1 MTIKQFTETEAYVKS
16 LVSNP
21 IAYAYN
27 PITYL
32 IFGGQGSVFVSKL
45 EYCPAK
51 KQVKLLSEPKE
62 DYQGPVTVENLIIL
76 PDDTEIL
83 IEGYPGDDTTP
94 LQWET
99 PDNVEFH
106 DGTIDFQRLLSDE
119 EHKVL
124 FDAQEELYAIMEN
137 LKNRDIPAEEI
148 KKIFTTVI
156 KDI

>member
-1 MTIKQFTETEAYVKS
+1 MTIRQFQETEAYVNS
-16 LVSNP
+16 LIS
-21 IAYAYN
+21 N

-32 IFGGQGSVFVSKL
+32 IFGGQGSVYVSKL

-51 KQVKLLSEPKE
+51 KQVKLLSESKE
-62 DYQGPVTVENLIIL
+62 TYQGPVTVENLIIL

>member
-1 MTIKQFTETEAYVKS
+1 MTIEQFKLTEAFTKS
-16 LVSNP
+16 LIS
-21 IAYAYN
+21 N

-32 IFGGQGSVFVSKL
+32 IFGGQGSVYVSKL
-45 EYCPAK
+45 EYCPSR

-62 DYQGPVTVENLIIL
+62 TYQGPVTVNNLLIL

-106 DGTIDFQRLLSDE
+106 DGTIDFQRLLSEE
-119 EHKVL
+119 EHKAL
-124 FDAQEELYAIMEN
+124 FDAREQLYSIMEEL
-137 LKNRDIPAEEI
+137 KNKDIPEEEI

>member
-1 MTIKQFTETEAYVKS
+1 MTIKQFTETEAYVNS
-16 LVSNP
+16 LIS
-21 IAYAYN
+21 N

>member
-1 MTIKQFTETEAYVKS
+1 MTIKQFTETEAYVNS
-16 LVSNP
+16 LIS
-21 IAYAYN
+21 N

-32 IFGGQGSVFVSKL
+32 IFGGQGSVYVSKL

-119 EHKVL
+119 EHKTF
-124 FDAQEELYAIMEN
+124 FDAREELYSIMEN
-137 LKNRDIPAEEI
+137 LKNQDIPDEEI

-156 KDI
+156 NDI

>member
-1 MTIKQFTETEAYVKS
+1 MTIGQFIETEAYVKS
-16 LVSNP
+16 HLSS
-21 IAYAYN
+21 

-32 IFGGQGSVFVSKL
+32 IFGGQGSVYVSKL

-62 DYQGPVTVENLIIL
+62 TYQGPVTEGNLMIL
-76 PDDTEIL
+76 PEDTEIL

-106 DGTIDFQRLLSDE
+106 NGTIDFQRLLSDE
-119 EHKVL
+119 EHKTI
-124 FDAQEELYAIMEN
+124 FDAREELYAIMEN
-137 LKNRDIPAEEI
+137 LKNQDIPDEEI
-148 KKIFTTVI
+148 KKIFQEVI

>member
-1 MTIKQFTETEAYVKS
+1 MTIGQFIQLMETEAFTKS
-16 LVSNP
+16 FVS
-21 IAYAYN
+21 N

-32 IFGGQGSVFVSKL
+32 IFGGQGSVYVSKL
-45 EYCPAK
+45 EYCPAR

-76 PDDTEIL
+76 PNDTEIL

>member
-1 MTIKQFTETEAYVKS
+1 MTIQQFTETEAFTSS
-16 LVSNP
+16 LIST
-21 IAYAYN
+21 

-32 IFGGQGSVFVSKL
+32 IFGGQGSVNVSKL

-62 DYQGPVTVENLIIL
+62 SYQGPVTVGDLLNFL
-76 PDDTEIL
+76 PKDTEIL

-99 PDNVEFH
+99 PDNVEFYE
-106 DGTIDFQRLLSDE
+106 GSIDFQRLLSDE
-119 EHKVL
+119 EHKIL
-124 FDAQEELYAIMEN
+124 FDAREELYGIMET
-137 LKNRDIPAEEI
+137 LKNQDIPEEEI

>member
-1 MTIKQFTETEAYVKS
+1 MTIQQFKLTDAFTKS
-16 LVSNP
+16 IIS
-21 IAYAYN
+21 N

-32 IFGGQGSVFVSKL
+32 IFGGQGSVYVSKL
-45 EYCPAK
+45 EYCPSN

-62 DYQGPVTVENLIIL
+62 TYQGPVTVNDLLIL

-99 PDNVEFH
+99 PDNVEFYN
-106 DGTIDFQRLLSDE
+106 GTIDFQRLLSDE
-119 EHKVL
+119 EHKAL
-124 FDAQEELYAIMEN
+124 FDAQEELYTIMEK
-137 LKNRDIPAEEI
+137 LKNENIPEEEI

>member
-1 MTIKQFTETEAYVKS
+1 MTIRQFMETEAYVKS
-16 LVSNP
+16 LVSK
-21 IAYAYN
+21 

-32 IFGGQGSVFVSKL
+32 VFGGQGSVFVSKL

-62 DYQGPVTVENLIIL
+62 TYQGPVTVENLIIL

-99 PDNVEFH
+99 PDNVEYH
-106 DGTIDFQRLLSDE
+106 EDTIDFQRLLSDE
-119 EHKVL
+119 EHKIL
-124 FDAQEELYAIMEN
+124 FDAREELYATVEC
-137 LKNRDIPAEEI
+137 LKGQDIPDEEI
-148 KKIFTTVI
+148 KKIFKTVME
-156 KDI
+156 DI

>member
-1 MTIKQFTETEAYVKS
+1 MTIKQFRATEAYENP
-16 LVSNP
+16 VSS
-21 IAYAYN
+21 

-62 DYQGPVTVENLIIL
+62 TYQGPVTVENLIAL

-94 LQWET
+94 LEWVT

-119 EHKVL
+119 EH
-124 FDAQEELYAIMEN
+124 EELFIAREKLYSIMED
-137 LKNRDIPAEEI
+137 LKNKDIPEDEI

-156 KDI
+156 NDI

>member
-62 DYQGPVTVENLIIL
+62 TYKGPATVKDLMIL
-76 PDDTEIL
+76 PSDTEIL

-124 FDAQEELYAIMEN
+124 FDAREELYAIMEN

>member
-1 MTIKQFTETEAYVKS
+1 MTIEQFKLTEAFTKS
-16 LVSNP
+16 LIS
-21 IAYAYN
+21 N

-32 IFGGQGSVFVSKL
+32 IFGGQGSVYVSKL
-45 EYCPAK
+45 EYCPSK

-62 DYQGPVTVENLIIL
+62 TYQGPVTVNNLLIL

-99 PDNVEFH
+99 PDNVEFY

-119 EHKVL
+119 EHKAL
-124 FDAQEELYAIMEN
+124 FDAQEELYTIMEK
-137 LKNRDIPAEEI
+137 LKNENIPEEEI

>member
-1 MTIKQFTETEAYVKS
+1 MTIQQFTETEAFKTS
-16 LVSNP
+16 LIST
-21 IAYAYN
+21 

-32 IFGGQGSVFVSKL
+32 IFGGQGSVYVSKL

-62 DYQGPVTVENLIIL
+62 SYQGPVTVGDLLNFL
-76 PDDTEIL
+76 PKDTEIL

-99 PDNVEFH
+99 PDNVEYH
-106 DGTIDFQRLLSDE
+106 QDDSIDFQRLLDDNQT
-119 EHKVL
+119 KIL
-124 FDAQEELYAIMEN
+124 DDAFNELHGIMET
-137 LKNRDIPAEEI
+137 LKNEDVPDEYIT
-148 KKIFTTVI
+148 KVFQKVI

>member
-1 MTIKQFTETEAYVKS
+1 MTIGQFMETEAYVKS
-16 LVSNP
+16 LIS
-21 IAYAYN
+21 N

-32 IFGGQGSVFVSKL
+32 IFGGQGSVYVSKL

-62 DYQGPVTVENLIIL
+62 TYQGPVTVENLIIL

-83 IEGYPGDDTTP
+83 IEGYPGDGTTP

-99 PDNVEFH
+99 PDNVEYLN
-106 DGTIDFQRLLSDE
+106 GVIDFQRLLSDE
-119 EHKVL
+119 EHKTL
-124 FDAQEELYAIMEN
+124 FDAREKLYNIMEN
-137 LKNRDIPAEEI
+137 LRNQDIPDEEI

-156 KDI
+156 EDI

>member
-1 MTIKQFTETEAYVKS
+1 MTIKEFKNTEAFNLS
-16 LVSNP
+16 ELSNS
-21 IAYAYN
+21 
-27 PITYL
+27 ITYL
-32 IFGGQGSVFVSKL
+32 VFGGQGSLYVSRL

-62 DYQGPVTVENLIIL
+62 TYRGPVTVENLLIF

-94 LQWET
+94 LEWVT
-99 PDNVEFH
+99 PDNVECPGGSFSL
-106 DGTIDFQRLLSDE
+106 DFQRLFSDE
-119 EHKVL
+119 EHKIL
-124 FDAQEELYAIMEN
+124 FDAQEELYGIMETLRN
-137 LKNRDIPAEEI
+137 TDIPDDEI

>member
-1 MTIKQFTETEAYVKS
+1 MTIKQFMETEAFIKS
-16 LVSNP
+16 LIS
-21 IAYAYN
+21 N

-32 IFGGQGSVFVSKL
+32 IFGGQGSVYVSKL
-45 EYCPAK
+45 EYCPSK

-62 DYQGPVTVENLIIL
+62 TYQGPVTVGNLMIL
-76 PDDTEIL
+76 PKDTEIL

-119 EHKVL
+119 EHKIL
-124 FDAQEELYAIMEN
+124 FDAREELYGIMET
-137 LKNRDIPAEEI
+137 LKNKDIPEEEI

>member
-1 MTIKQFTETEAYVKS
+1 MTIQQFKLTEAFTKS
-16 LVSNP
+16 LIS
-21 IAYAYN
+21 N

-32 IFGGQGSVFVSKL
+32 IFGGQCSVYVSKL
-45 EYCPAK
+45 EYCPSK

-62 DYQGPVTVENLIIL
+62 TYQGPVTVNDLLIL

-99 PDNVEFH
+99 PDNVEFY

-119 EHKVL
+119 EHKAL
-124 FDAQEELYAIMEN
+124 FDAQEELYTIMEK
-137 LKNRDIPAEEI
+137 LKNNDIPEEEI

>member
-1 MTIKQFTETEAYVKS
+1 MTIRQFTETEAYVKS
-16 LVSNP
+16 LVSK
-21 IAYAYN
+21 

-32 IFGGQGSVFVSKL
+32 VFGGQGSVFVSKL

-62 DYQGPVTVENLIIL
+62 TYQGPVTVEDLIIL

-99 PDNVEFH
+99 PDHVEYLE
-106 DGTIDFQRLLSDE
+106 DTIDFQRLLSEE
-119 EHKVL
+119 EHQIL
-124 FDAQEELYAIMEN
+124 FGAQEELYVIMEK
-137 LKNRDIPAEEI
+137 LKDQDIPEEEI

-156 KDI
+156 NDI